1 MTTPRRDL
9 TEAVSALPNAVNP
22 LALSLNENPFPP
34 LPGVRSALIESV
46 DVANRYPEFLPE
58 RLRALIAGHIGV
70 GEEQVVI
77 GAGATG
83 VIMQVLSAV
92 DQSGGPNGD
101 DVADVRRLS
110 DLRPDGAAG
119 FGHRGAG
126 RARPPRPRCH
136 GRGGSQARVVVVC
149 RPHNPT
155 GTVEPAADIELFL
168 QRVPSDTVVLLDEA
182 YVEFLAPEHRVDALA
197 LVERFPNVV
206 VLRTFSKA
214 YGLAGLRIGYGFCA
228 PDLARSLW
236 TMQLPFGIGITG
248 LVAVAASY
256 DAESQL
262 QQRIRMIASERRYLR
277 NRLHAMGVY
286 STDGH
291 ANFVYLPANSRPWR
305 QFFEGSGLQIRE
317 LRRRQR
323 ADHRG
328 EPSVHPGGVVRAGA
342 IRVALNSG
350 LLGAGLRYEEA
361 WPQNRRPSRAREI
374 RSRLRAPTGNAPA
387 GVTSPTG
394 WSRSHR

>member
-1 MTTPRRDL
+1 M
-9 TEAVSALPNAVNP
+9 
-22 LALSLNENPFPP
+22 
-34 LPGVRSALIESV
+34 
-46 DVANRYPEFLPE
+46 
-58 RLRALIAGHIGV
+58 
-70 GEEQVVI
+70 VI

-92 DQSGGPNGD
+92 TSPGD
-101 DVADVRRLS
+101 RIVMTSPTFDGYPIFAQMARLVSVTVALDEHGHH
-110 DLRPDGAAG
+110 DLDAMAEAA
-119 FGHRGAG
+119 
-126 RARPPRPRCH
+126 
-136 GRGGSQARVVVVC
+136 SQARVVVVC

-182 YVEFLAPEHRVDALA
+182 YVEFLAPEHRIDAPA

-228 PDLARSLW
+228 PDLARRLW

-277 NRLHAMGVY
+277 MRLQFDGGVQHRRARQLRL
-286 STDGH
+286 SARQQSAVATVLRGH
-291 ANFVYLPANSRPWR
+291 RPADP
-305 QFFEGSGLQIRE
+305 Q

-328 EPSVHPGGVVRAGA
+328 QPPVHQGGARRAGA
-342 IRVALNSG
+342 IRVALNV
-350 LLGAGLRYEEA
+350 
-361 WPQNRRPSRAREI
+361 RRSAAR
-374 RSRLRAPTGNAPA
+374 PA
-387 GVTSPTG
+387 V
-394 WSRSHR
+394 